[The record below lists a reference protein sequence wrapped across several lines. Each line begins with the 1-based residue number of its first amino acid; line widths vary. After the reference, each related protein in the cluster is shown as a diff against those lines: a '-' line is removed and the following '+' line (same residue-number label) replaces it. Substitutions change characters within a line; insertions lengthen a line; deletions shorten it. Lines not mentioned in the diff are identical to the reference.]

1 MKTTTTMM
9 ITNRHILYQYT
20 RPVRQT
26 QVCKYTDTLYPSHLL
41 SQKLTDVTIGGPA
54 AVTEDGASLPET

>member
-26 QVCKYTDTLYPSHLL
+26 QVCKYTETHSTRLTCCPRSSLTSL
-41 SQKLTDVTIGGPA
+41 SVAPR
-54 AVTEDGASLPET
+54 P